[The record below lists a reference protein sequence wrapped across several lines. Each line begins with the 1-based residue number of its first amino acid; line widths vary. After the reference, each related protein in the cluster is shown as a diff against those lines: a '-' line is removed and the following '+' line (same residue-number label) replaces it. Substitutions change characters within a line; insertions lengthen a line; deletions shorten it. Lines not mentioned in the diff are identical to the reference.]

1 MEFQETSLYNRDL
14 VKFLKDYREEW
25 NISRQVLAEEIG
37 VSSVF
42 NWEKGGVVGSN
53 SMRLIKEYFCLDF
66 SIKYAYYTADGNLM
80 FEGPKDLFIKYLGIT
95 ETRYYHLLKDGLVI
109 KRDLPVSDI
118 ETDLYKT
125 YKVAPNSINLNNRK
139 VYGAYKDGHLLAQGS
154 LTEIAEQL
162 KVSFNHIKWLKTM
175 THKEKHDRF
184 IKIHHIGYQFN
195 EDLGDVTC

>member
-25 NISRQVLAEEIG
+25 NISRLVLAEEIG

-42 NWEKGGVVGSN
+42 KWEKGEAVSSN
-53 SMRLIKEYFCLDF
+53 SMRLIDEYFGMDF
-66 SIKYAYYTADGNLM
+66 SIKYAYYTADGKLM
-80 FEGPKDLFIKYLGIT
+80 FEGSKDLFIKYLGIT

-125 YKVAPNSINLNNRK
+125 YTVAPNSINLNRRK
-139 VYGAYKDGHLLAQGS
+139 VYGAYKKGSLLAQGS

-162 KVSFNHIKWLKTM
+162 KVSFNHVKWLKTM
-175 THKEKHDRF
+175 TPKVKHDRF
-184 IKIHHIGYQFN
+184 IKIYHIGYQFN
-195 EDLGDVTC
+195 EDLGDVR